1 MRWLALFV
9 LVLAP
14 APARAQEEDAEKLY
28 RAMEKKV
35 LAVKS
40 LALEFNF
47 EMTLDDKA
55 LGTSKYTVKGSIY
68 VAAGN
73 RIRLEAEGDLFG
85 GKKALSVTNGESIY
99 EKVGDKI
106 LDKNLGEAR
115 KSKALVGTIARFG
128 AAAALMEKKLGA
140 FDPDKDHPVKNFKLG
155 VKQMVGKREAQVV
168 QYQVEEKSG
177 KLSTEVVSVW
187 IDTKTQLP
195 LKRAMVNEVPG
206 KQVFRST
213 EIYSVFTIDPK
224 LEGKLFEIPTK

>member
-14 APARAQEEDAEKLY
+14 APARAQEGDAEKLY

-40 LALEFNF
+40 LALEFNT
-47 EMTLDDKA
+47 EVTLDDKKVFA
-55 LGTSKYTVKGSIY
+55 VKGSIY

-73 RIRLEAEGDLFG
+73 KIRLEGDLTG
-85 GKKALSVTNGESIY
+85 GAKILSVTNGESIY

-106 LDKNLGEAR
+106 LDKPDAPR

-128 AAAALMEKKLGA
+128 AAAALMEKKLGT
-140 FDPDKDHPVKNFKLG
+140 FDPDKDYPVKNFKLG
-155 VKQMVGKREAQVV
+155 IKEMVGKRDAQIV

-213 EIYSVFTIDPK
+213 EIYSVFTVDSK
-224 LEGKLFEIPTK
+224 LDGQLFEIPTK